1 MINPQQFLPNLP
13 LVPAVIIIGIA
24 LLFALWYFYRQSSAY
39 AKKSP
44 RALALGYRAYT
55 LEWPDLASEHNL
67 AALCQFLLHW
77 TGQFESDFKLALEV
91 WQNEDQKI
99 YALII
104 PHKAQLLVA
113 GLAQHFPDLVLRQIY
128 NFKPVFLTGQS
139 ALWNIKLEK
148 KSGPNEPKKIKSFFH
163 YDQNGKYSPTRLTWQ
178 WLFLGE
184 QENGASLSGVNETQA
199 CGQVRLALS
208 HPDSIAGEDRL
219 IEINNSLRQFL
230 RQTGW
235 KTEIEQ
241 ISGTSA
247 WDNFLTRKTSP
258 APTSTL
264 DIPDLVK
271 LLWEI

>member
-13 LVPAVIIIGIA
+13 LVPAVIIIAIA
-24 LLFALWYFYRQSSAY
+24 ILFALWYFYRQSSSY

-44 RALALGYRAYT
+44 RSLALGYRAYT

-113 GLAQHFPDLVLRQIY
+113 GLAQHFPDLMLRQIY
-128 NFKPVFLTGQS
+128 NFKPIFLTGQS

-148 KSGPNEPKKIKSFFH
+148 KFGAGEVKKIKSFFH

-184 QENGASLSGVNETQA
+184 QENEEIKAT
-199 CGQVRLALS
+199 GQVRLALS

-235 KTEIEQ
+235 KTEIEP
-241 ISGTSA
+241 ISGASA

-258 APTSTL
+258 APASTL